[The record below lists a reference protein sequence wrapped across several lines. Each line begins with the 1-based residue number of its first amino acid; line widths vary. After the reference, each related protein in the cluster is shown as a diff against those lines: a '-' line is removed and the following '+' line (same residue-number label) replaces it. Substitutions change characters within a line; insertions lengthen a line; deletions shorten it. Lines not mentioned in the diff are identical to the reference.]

1 MHRFFIPVL
10 IAAFFISSQLHAQVF
25 IPFGFWSCKP
35 MLVISNTDNTATS
48 FSAGTFSN
56 TTLSGNSVVLSTSQ
70 VSGTYTSA
78 VKDILCSQTKNWKS
92 HEWTTDLPYGKELP
106 ATGEITADYNSVS
119 TTLMNNLV
127 GLWHLNEATAGLGT
141 GATDATDFST
151 GGNHLIR
158 SGTGHTFGATGKLF
172 KVIGFNGSGYLA
184 KASPTA
190 TVRPT
195 GNTYSFSGW
204 VRRRTN
210 TATGSIFQCGPSG
223 GFNIGIG
230 VTPYSGNQIKLTK
243 YAVVDITAGTFP
255 ANTNWHHLSVV
266 YSSTGVT
273 VYIDGVVSGTN
284 ANNANFAA
292 CTGSLGIGGSEVQFN
307 GDIDEV
313 AVWSRAIT
321 AAEVLQLYRRGIN
334 RIKFQVRSCTSNNC
348 ADNPVWLGPDGS
360 SATYFTEINNNSAQF
375 TSTGT
380 VQTAYPIMTY
390 SNFSTLFI
398 PQNRYFQYQATL
410 ETDST
415 TYSPLLKSVTV
426 KR

>member
-1 MHRFFIPVL
+1 MHVLLFGVL
-10 IAAFFISSQLHAQVF
+10 ILITFVSSQLSAQVF

-35 MLVISNTDNTATS
+35 MLIISNTDDTATS

-56 TTLSGNSVVLSTSQ
+56 TTLSGNSVVLSAAQT
-70 VSGTYTSA
+70 SGTYTSA

-106 ATGEITADYNSVS
+106 ATGEITADYSSVS
-119 TTLMNNLV
+119 TTLMTNLV
-127 GLWHLNEATAGLGT
+127 GLWHLNEATAGLGV

-172 KVIGFNGSGYLA
+172 KVISFNGSGYLT
-184 KASPTA
+184 KAAPTA

-195 GNTYSFSGW
+195 GNIYSFSGW
-204 VRRRTN
+204 VKRRTT
-210 TATGSIFQCGPSG
+210 TATGSIFQCGPAG
-223 GFNIGIG
+223 GLNIGIG

-243 YAVVDITAGTFP
+243 YGVVDITAGTFP
-255 ANTNWHHLSVV
+255 ADTNWHHLSVV
-266 YSSTGVT
+266 YSGAGVS
-273 VYIDGVVSGTN
+273 VYIDGTVSGTN
-284 ANNANFAA
+284 ANTANFAA
-292 CTGSLGIGGSEVQFN
+292 CTGSLGIGGPEVQFN

-313 AVWSRAIT
+313 AVWSRALS

-334 RIKFQVRSCTSNNC
+334 RIKFQVRSCTSNTC

-360 SATYFTEINNNSAQF
+360 NSTYFTEINNNSAQF

-398 PQNRYFQYQATL
+398 PQNRYFQYQVTL
-410 ETDST
+410 ETDNT